1 MATNLAPGV
10 VPAIGALAQSTGVR
24 EALQW
29 FTREKQWINEQHV
42 ELCRIPSPT
51 FLEHQRAAWI
61 ATQFRGYGCDVQ
73 IDRAGN
79 VLAFLES
86 GGKAPLVALT
96 AHLDTVIAPKSRE
109 EISIDPDGRF
119 RGPGVSDNGAGLA
132 ALLAVARA
140 LKSAPPIEDRRAD
153 LVFIAN
159 VGEEGEGN
167 LSGMRHIWKQ
177 SPLAPRLAAFFVLDC
192 AGLGHIH
199 SQCARSRRLD

>member
-73 IDRAGN
+73 IDLVDRFAG
-79 VLAFLES
+79 AA
-86 GGKAPLVALT
+86 GGVT
-96 AHLDTVIAPKSRE
+96 AGGSPIMTLRLCPV
-109 EISIDPDGRF
+109 GR
-119 RGPGVSDNGAGLA
+119 RS
-132 ALLAVARA
+132 ARTEA
-140 LKSAPPIEDRRAD
+140 
-153 LVFIAN
+153 
-159 VGEEGEGN
+159 
-167 LSGMRHIWKQ
+167 
-177 SPLAPRLAAFFVLDC
+177 
-192 AGLGHIH
+192 
-199 SQCARSRRLD
+199 

>member
-73 IDRAGN
+73 IARAGN
-79 VLAFLES
+79 VLAFFES
-86 GGKAPLVALT
+86 GGKAPL
-96 AHLDTVIAPKSRE
+96 
-109 EISIDPDGRF
+109 
-119 RGPGVSDNGAGLA
+119 
-132 ALLAVARA
+132 
-140 LKSAPPIEDRRAD
+140 SAPPAPPHTVTPPHTPQR
-153 LVFIAN
+153 
-159 VGEEGEGN
+159 
-167 LSGMRHIWKQ
+167 LSPH
-177 SPLAPRLAAFFVLDC
+177 P
-192 AGLGHIH
+192 
-199 SQCARSRRLD
+199 